1 MTTSEHSNIRLSELI
16 PPSFYGVHCDV
27 SEHLHTHYLLCGG
40 RGSCKSSFVSI
51 EIILGIMNDINA
63 NAVAVRKVGQY
74 LRDSVYEQLLWA
86 IEKLGVSDLW
96 EGKVS
101 GPELVFK
108 PTGQRILFRGA
119 DKPRKLKSTKVAN
132 GYIKYVWYEETD
144 EFSGQEEIDNINQSL
159 LRGGEIFY
167 CFYSFN
173 PPRELSSWVNIM
185 CVDER
190 ADRLVHKSD
199 YRSVPTKWLGPQF
212 IAEAEYLKIK
222 NPIRYENEYLGTAT
236 GTGAEIFP
244 NVTVREITDEEING
258 GEIFCRGLDWGYG
271 ADPFVYLALI
281 YDKGARRILIYYE
294 FYRYGAKFD
303 EIAEAIN
310 SQNQGRQLVIAESA
324 EPRSNDELRS
334 RGVRLKPA
342 KKGSGSVEF
351 GIRWLQN
358 LNEIVIDPV
367 RCPNARREFCGYRFE
382 SDGNGGFRGEFPDRD
397 NHTIDAARYALEDEA
412 GRKKA
417 AVYDRRKLGIY

>member
-1 MTTSEHSNIRLSELI
+1 
-16 PPSFYGVHCDV
+16 
-27 SEHLHTHYLLCGG
+27 
-40 RGSCKSSFVSI
+40 
-51 EIILGIMNDINA
+51 MNDINA